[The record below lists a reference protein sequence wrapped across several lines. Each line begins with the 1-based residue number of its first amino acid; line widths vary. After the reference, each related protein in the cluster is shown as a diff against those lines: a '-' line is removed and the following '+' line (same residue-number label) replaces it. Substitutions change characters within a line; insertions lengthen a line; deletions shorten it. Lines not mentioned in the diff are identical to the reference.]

1 METKC
6 ILIFTFL
13 MAYLFGCQGISQDRQ
28 DRNEINQIVEP
39 WVTFLHP
46 FSLKTQTIKKLL
58 ENFLKGISSTP
69 HGTCWT
75 HAKNSANLN
84 NLKAIVDVNYDV
96 QIYQTNRTGNSSS
109 LYSSLTDKSVL
120 LFTSIISIN
129 IISINSLVSFY
140 LCIYCS
146 RNQHSP
152 FNKCKFAAN

>member
-1 METKC
+1 MRRDDVALPLILIIGMKSIKLLSLGWPSC
-6 ILIFTFL
+6 ILFPKKI
-13 MAYLFGCQGISQDRQ
+13 
-28 DRNEINQIVEP
+28 
-39 WVTFLHP
+39 
-46 FSLKTQTIKKLL
+46 QTIIKLL
-58 ENFLKGISSTP
+58 ENFLIKGISSTP

-129 IISINSLVSFY
+129 IISINLLVSFY
-140 LCIYCS
+140 LCIYCW

-152 FNKCKFAAN
+152 FNKCKFASN